1 MAKYFDIIPPEEL
14 RKMQKK
20 SAEKRAANQKIR
32 CKLALDLYKEHK
44 DIQMVMSV
52 LRVERRQAYKMIERA
67 KTMI

>member
-20 SAEKRAANQKIR
+20 SAEKRVANQKIR
-32 CKLALDLYKEHK
+32 CQLALDLYNEHK

-52 LRVERRQAYKMIERA
+52 LRVERRQAYRMIERA
-67 KTMI
+67 KSMI